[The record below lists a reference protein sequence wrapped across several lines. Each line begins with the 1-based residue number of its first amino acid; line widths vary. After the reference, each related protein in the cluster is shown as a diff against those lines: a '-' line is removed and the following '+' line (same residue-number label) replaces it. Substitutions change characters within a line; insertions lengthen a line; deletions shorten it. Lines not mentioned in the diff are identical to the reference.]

1 MADGSMRI
9 LRVQALPVS
18 AEVACSHPPS
28 ESTQAMTAKSCKD
41 CGSTS
46 RALKA
51 PGPRCATCH
60 RAVRNAR
67 REASWAA
74 GILKRYGITS
84 EQYWALYE
92 AQGGV
97 CWICR
102 RATGKV
108 RRLAVDHDHL
118 TGWVRGLLCKPCN
131 SILAHVRDDEAALKR
146 AAYYLEYPI
155 AHEVIGK
162 VKPDDDR

>member
-1 MADGSMRI
+1 M
-9 LRVQALPVS
+9 Q
-18 AEVACSHPPS
+18 
-28 ESTQAMTAKSCKD
+28 TKSCKD

-51 PGPRCATCH
+51 PGPRCATCL
-60 RAVRNAR
+60 RALKKAQKR
-67 REASWAA
+67 AA
-74 GILKRYGITS
+74 HGRWILKTYGLTL
-84 EQYWALYE
+84 EQYEALYE

-97 CWICR
+97 CYICQ

-131 SILAHVRDDEAALKR
+131 SLLAHLRDDAD
-146 AAYYLEYPI
+146 AAYRVGDYLVNPP
-155 AHEVIGK
+155 AHNVIGK
-162 VKPDDDR
+162 VKPDDG